1 MDKTGEEK
9 GQEKANEFPLNSH
22 GIYLSPLQ
30 FLFPHNNCTAFPFVL
45 YSVAL
50 RKVSQS
56 FASVPLSFSSPLLR
70 VSWFHGLNIS
80 FFTSTFLESSEEESV
95 IDTAI
100 FPFCITA

>member
-22 GIYLSPLQ
+22 GIYPLHYNSCSHITTVQLSL
-30 FLFPHNNCTAFPFVL
+30 LFSIQSRSEKYHNRLPP
-45 YSVAL
+45 S
-50 RKVSQS
+50 
-56 FASVPLSFSSPLLR
+56 PSFSSPLLR
-70 VSWFHGLNIS
+70 VSWFRGLNIS